1 MDGLARIELARLE
14 QPRHVAIELVH
25 ARKEIDHDETLHP
38 DPRADRPREI
48 AQFGRPRVVVDVD
61 HTAQGKARAFLRNRE
76 RGIEMI
82 AADIIKIDVD
92 PVRPR
97 PAPRPPQILFGL
109 IKIGQP
115 PGREN
120 MYTTLL

>member
-61 HTAQGKARAFLRNRE
+61 HTAQGKARAFIRNRE

-82 AADIIKIDVD
+82 AADIIEID
-92 PVRPR
+92 RSEEHTSELQSLMR
-97 PAPRPPQILFGL
+97 IS
-109 IKIGQP
+109 
-115 PGREN
+115 
-120 MYTTLL
+120 Y